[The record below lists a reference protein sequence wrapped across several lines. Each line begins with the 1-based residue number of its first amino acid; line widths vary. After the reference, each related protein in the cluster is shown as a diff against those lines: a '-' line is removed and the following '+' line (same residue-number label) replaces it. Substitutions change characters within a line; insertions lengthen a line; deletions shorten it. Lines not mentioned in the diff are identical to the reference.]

1 MCHMKTIQDTTF
13 DRKEGRVS
21 QREEEW
27 RGRGAQVLGRRPALP
42 LRLTCRCSGRL
53 TGFAAARVEF
63 CVAGRARPRH
73 PALGAQPSGMDILLR
88 DLSSELTT
96 GPDFHHARKS

>member
-1 MCHMKTIQDTTF
+1 ME
-13 DRKEGRVS
+13 RK
-21 QREEEW
+21 
-27 RGRGAQVLGRRPALP
+27 RGAGPRPTTRPAAAPDMPP
-42 LRLTCRCSGRL
+42 LGSP
-53 TGFAAARVEF
+53 TGLATARVEF
-63 CVAGRARPRH
+63 GVAGWARPRR